1 LARLPFYYGWVIVVV
16 AALAMTAT
24 LPGRT
29 HGLGLI
35 AEPLKAD
42 LKLTGVQFTWLN
54 FWAILLGAA
63 LCLPTGRLIDRLG
76 ARIVLTAVA
85 LALGGAVLAMSQV
98 EDELPFFVTLTL
110 VRGLGQGALSVVS
123 MAIIGK
129 WFTRRL
135 GPAMAVF
142 TVLLGPGF
150 FVGISFLSSGVQDY
164 GWRAAW
170 SGLALVLVFGMA
182 PLGWLLARSTPEKL
196 GLSVEQPAE
205 APDKPPAAG
214 VGMTLAQALR
224 TPTFWVFTLAA
235 SWFGLAWSAVTLAN
249 EAILKDQGFGEPGIY
264 GQVMAVLGAS
274 GLPSNLVGGWLAR
287 RYSMGRLLGG
297 GMLAFAGSLLFFPSI
312 HTMGAV
318 YAYALLLGVAGG
330 LITVVFFVV
339 YGHAFGRAHL
349 GYIQGAAQV
358 LTVVASASGPLVL
371 EGCKA
376 WQGSYHLFFYG
387 AGIVALILAL
397 WGWFV
402 HPRPTARIGPE
413 DRSKA

>member
-1 LARLPFYYGWVIVVV
+1 LARLPIYYGWVMVVV

-35 AEPLKAD
+35 AEPLKND
-42 LKLTGVQFTWLN
+42 LNLTGVEFTSMN

-76 ARIVLTAVA
+76 ARTVLTAVA
-85 LALGGAVLAMSQV
+85 LALGGVVLAMSQV
-98 EDELPFFVTLTL
+98 HDNIPFFVTLTL

-135 GPAMAVF
+135 GPAMAAF
-142 TVLLGPGF
+142 TILLGPGF
-150 FVGISFLSSGVQDY
+150 FVSITFLSSGVQEY
-164 GWRAAW
+164 GWRAA
-170 SGLALVLVFGMA
+170 SSGVGLALVFGMA
-182 PLGWLLARSTPEKL
+182 PLAWLLARSTPESL
-196 GLSVEQPAE
+196 GLNVEG
-205 APDKPPAAG
+205 PAAAG
-214 VGMTLAQALR
+214 HQTPSAGAGMTLSQALR
-224 TPTFWVFTLAA
+224 TPTFWAFTLAA
-235 SWFGLAWSAVTLAN
+235 SLFNLAWSAVTLSN
-249 EAILKDQGFGEPGIY
+249 EAILKDNGFAAPEVY
-264 GQVMAVLGAS
+264 GRILAILGVS
-274 GLPSNLVGGWLAR
+274 GLPSNLVGGWLTR
-287 RYSMGRLLGG
+287 RYSMGRLLGV
-297 GMLAFAGSLLFFPSI
+297 GMVAFAAALLFFPSV

-339 YGHAFGRAHL
+339 YAHAFGRAHL
-349 GYIQGAAQV
+349 GYIQGAAQL
-358 LTVVASASGPLVL
+358 LTVVASASGPLIL

-376 WQGSYHLFFYG
+376 VQGSYHLFFYVS
-387 AGIVALILAL
+387 GIVAAILAL

-402 HPRPTARIGPE
+402 HPQPVDQPGSE
-413 DRSKA
+413 GGNKS